1 MLPCNCT
8 VHSMVS
14 SPNVLWAP
22 KYHPGFALS
31 PPDHHHRH
39 HRLVVVYT
47 CSTIDTGQLLRLNI
61 AVIVWYKMNVSEV
74 KRWKM
79 MLTILKP
86 PPLTTELHG
95 EPAGG
100 DLLRRLVNGGRRS
113 MQETPSNY
121 CDSRNKNEDLVAW
134 MLDSHPAGCLEDC
147 LGINALVSKRRPRH
161 FLSLTLWRVIMVRKS
176 WREMRTVLGERPPL
190 WNSSIG
196 DAVSQIRTG
205 NKVSP
210 GRRAHWCPPDW
221 QADPRPS
228 QVLGRECHNWLWCHI
243 CIFSQLIYTISFDFT
258 NSRRRRICLVKCTT
272 TYHNI
277 CKCTTM
283 V

>member
-1 MLPCNCT
+1 
-8 VHSMVS
+8 
-14 SPNVLWAP
+14 
-22 KYHPGFALS
+22 
-31 PPDHHHRH
+31 
-39 HRLVVVYT
+39 
-47 CSTIDTGQLLRLNI
+47 
-61 AVIVWYKMNVSEV
+61 
-74 KRWKM
+74 

-161 FLSLTLWRVIMVRKS
+161 FLSLTLWRVIVVRKS
-176 WREMRTVLGERPPL
+176 GREMRTVHGERPRL
-190 WNSSIG
+190 WNSSIR

-210 GRRAHWCPPDW
+210 GRRAHWCPPD
-221 QADPRPS
+221 
-228 QVLGRECHNWLWCHI
+228 
-243 CIFSQLIYTISFDFT
+243 
-258 NSRRRRICLVKCTT
+258 
-272 TYHNI
+272 
-277 CKCTTM
+277 
-283 V
+283 

>member
-1 MLPCNCT
+1 
-8 VHSMVS
+8 
-14 SPNVLWAP
+14 
-22 KYHPGFALS
+22 
-31 PPDHHHRH
+31 
-39 HRLVVVYT
+39 
-47 CSTIDTGQLLRLNI
+47 
-61 AVIVWYKMNVSEV
+61 
-74 KRWKM
+74 

-210 GRRAHWCPPDW
+210 GRRAHWCPPD
-221 QADPRPS
+221 
-228 QVLGRECHNWLWCHI
+228 
-243 CIFSQLIYTISFDFT
+243 
-258 NSRRRRICLVKCTT
+258 
-272 TYHNI
+272 
-277 CKCTTM
+277 
-283 V
+283 

>member
-1 MLPCNCT
+1 
-8 VHSMVS
+8 
-14 SPNVLWAP
+14 
-22 KYHPGFALS
+22 
-31 PPDHHHRH
+31 
-39 HRLVVVYT
+39 
-47 CSTIDTGQLLRLNI
+47 
-61 AVIVWYKMNVSEV
+61 
-74 KRWKM
+74 

-134 MLDSHPAGCLEDC
+134 MLDSHPAGCLEGC

-161 FLSLTLWRVIMVRKS
+161 FLSLTLWRVIVVRKS
-176 WREMRTVLGERPPL
+176 GREMRTVHRERPPL
-190 WNSSIG
+190 WNSSIR

-210 GRRAHWCPPDW
+210 GRRAHWCPPD
-221 QADPRPS
+221 
-228 QVLGRECHNWLWCHI
+228 
-243 CIFSQLIYTISFDFT
+243 
-258 NSRRRRICLVKCTT
+258 
-272 TYHNI
+272 
-277 CKCTTM
+277 
-283 V
+283 